1 MKVKFEDFKIIPDL
15 DSIRNIEMSDETY
28 FSSKYGKY
36 SSNSGLKNIDP
47 KEGGSAEK
55 FCNPPHF
62 STDSLIIGTS
72 VHEILLQPDE
82 FVLGPNLGKPSA
94 KLGRVIDEIWKNRQ
108 NGDSIYDSIY
118 KACKKIDYYS
128 NSIDK
133 KIRFIIEKGLTYYLK
148 LSTPRWVKEGV
159 EEVMLCDKDYNTVYS
174 CLESCYN
181 NKELMGKLHPVD
193 MYGEEIE
200 SNCEDALFIDF
211 VITYKDTK
219 CARIPFKLKIDNWT
233 IDPEEKK
240 ITLNDLKTTSK
251 PLNWFMNQEY
261 GSFTHYHYYRQMYCY
276 MYILWLY
283 CQKKYGASK
292 ASGWTSECN
301 ILAVQTAENYESRC
315 FNIGQYWLKMGK
327 LEWEMLMKRVAA
339 YEIFGWEKQI
349 DFV

>member
-133 KIRFIIEKGLTYYLK
+133 KIRFIIEKGLAYYIK
-148 LSTPRWVKEGV
+148 LSTPRWVKEGA

-193 MYGEEIE
+193 IYGEEIE

-251 PLNWFMNQEY
+251 SVNSFMNPDS
-261 GSFTHYHYYRQMYCY
+261 GSFYHFSYQN
-276 MYILWLY
+276 LL
-283 CQKKYGASK
+283 
-292 ASGWTSECN
+292 
-301 ILAVQTAENYESRC
+301 L
-315 FNIGQYWLKMGK
+315 
-327 LEWEMLMKRVAA
+327 
-339 YEIFGWEKQI
+339 
-349 DFV
+349 